1 MTTNLADAPP
11 AIELRNLRKNYALS
25 TGEEIFVL
33 RGVDLSIRKGEFV
46 ALMGESGSG
55 KSTLLNVI
63 GMLHFPTSGTYLL
76 DGEDVS
82 DLADDEEISALRSK
96 KFGFV
101 FQQFHLLPH
110 LTAIENVALPTT
122 FCETPLAEGERRAAG
137 LLGRVGLSEKADSLP
152 GELSGGQQQRV
163 AIARA
168 LVNDPEILLAD
179 EPTGNLD
186 SATTGSILELLR
198 GLRAEGKT
206 VVMVTH
212 STEVASIADRII
224 RLKDGRVEK

>member
-1 MTTNLADAPP
+1 MTAP
-11 AIELRNLRKNYALS
+11 AIELRDLRKNYALS

-33 RGVDLSIRKGEFV
+33 RGVDLSVRKGEFV

-55 KSTLLNVI
+55 KSTLLNVV

-76 DGEDVS
+76 DGENVS
-82 DLADDEEISALRSK
+82 DLSDDEEISALRSR

-110 LTAIENVALPTT
+110 LTALENVALPAT
-122 FCETPLAEGERRAAG
+122 FADVPAKERDRRA
-137 LLGRVGLSEKADSLP
+137 LDLIDRVKLPEKADSLP

-168 LVNDPEILLAD
+168 LMNDPEILLAD

-186 SATTGSILELLR
+186 SATTASILKILQELH
-198 GLRAEGKT
+198 AEGKT
-206 VVMVTH
+206 IVMVTH
-212 STEVASIADRII
+212 SKEVASIADRIVH
-224 RLKDGRVEK
+224 LKDGKVEK